1 MSSVARGE
9 LKMAIAAIRA
19 NRWRSLLTMVGIIIG
34 IVSVVTI
41 VGIGEGVKQQ
51 IASQLGQFGKD
62 LITIIPGDI
71 HNQTNGAS
79 FAGTNLFSGPTSQFS
94 LSAQDLRTI
103 QRVPHVAATAPLSQ
117 ISGKPSFEGRSVSGI
132 TVIGTSPDLPKILNQ
147 KVPEGAFFTNND
159 NDENAAVI
167 GKSVAQRLFQEDV
180 PLGMSFEFRGR
191 TMVVRGVFDDFANV
205 PLSPVAN
212 FDNTIFVPFDVASKL
227 ANNAAPIYT
236 VLVKPDVPASAK
248 ATIKNVNSDL
258 LRAHGG
264 QQDFSVL
271 DEKQTV
277 SSTSHVLDLMTK
289 LIAGIA
295 AISLLVGGVGI
306 MNVMLVSVTERMHE
320 IGVRKAI
327 GATNRQI
334 WRQFMLESGVLSG
347 VGGVIGVLLSLLV
360 DLLLHAYTD
369 LKPSIS
375 WQAMVVA
382 TLVSV
387 IVGVLFG
394 TAPALKAA
402 RKDPIEA
409 LRHE

>member
-1 MSSVARGE
+1 MSSIARGE

-19 NRWRSLLTMVGIIIG
+19 NRWRSLLTMLGIIIG
-34 IVSVVTI
+34 IVAVVTI

-51 IASQLGQFGKD
+51 IASQLGNFGKD
-62 LITIIPGDI
+62 LITIVPGDI

-79 FAGTNLFSGPTSQFS
+79 FVGTNLFSGPSSQFS
-94 LSAQDLRTI
+94 LTAQDLRTV
-103 QRVPHVAATAPLSQ
+103 QRVPHVAVTAPLSQ
-117 ISGKPSFEGRSVSGI
+117 ISGQPKVEGRTVPGI
-132 TVIGTSPDLPKILNQ
+132 TVIGTTPDFPKILNQ
-147 KVPEGAFFTNND
+147 KVPEGAFFTD
-159 NDENAAVI
+159 SQNDENGAVI
-167 GKSVAQRLFQEDV
+167 GKSVAQHLFQEDI
-180 PLGMSFEFRGR
+180 PLGRSFEFRGR
-191 TMVVRGVFDDFANV
+191 TMVVRGVFDDFVDV

-212 FDNTIFVPFDVASKL
+212 FDNTIFVPFDVANKL

-236 VLVKPDVPASAK
+236 ILAKPDNISRTQGA
-248 ATIKNVNSDL
+248 IKNINGDL
-258 LRAHGG
+258 LRSHGG

-271 DEKQTV
+271 DEKQTA
-277 SSTSHVLDLMTK
+277 SSTSHVLDLLTK
-289 LIAGIA
+289 LIAGVA

-334 WRQFMLESGVLSG
+334 WRQFMLESGALSG
-347 VGGVIGVLLSLLV
+347 LGGIIGVLISLLV
-360 DLLLHAYTD
+360 DVLLHAYTD

-375 WQAMVVA
+375 WQAMVIA

-387 IVGVLFG
+387 VVGVLFG